1 MRGAVT
7 RLEVSRLNRTDR
19 GETVLQDISFRVCEG
34 ESTVI
39 LGDSYSCKN
48 ALLRVLAGRY
58 AGCGEEVVFYNRQG
72 SRYRPVRTYCPAGE
86 AVSTNLTVREHLLLG
101 CDMAGLKRTTAALC
115 ADRMIDRFGLT
126 NEKDLAVKRLDRE
139 ERRLIS
145 VLTAL
150 APMPDMAFLEEP
162 TDGLSDSAIMKLWEH
177 LVFIRE
183 KTLIVITSRYVQDAE
198 KLGGQIL
205 FAAGP
210 GIVMCGTA
218 QEILDSTGA
227 RDLTEAYMAG
237 LGRSKGTTR

>member
-7 RLEVSRLNRTDR
+7 RLEVSRLNRTDQ

-58 AGCGEEVVFYNRQG
+58 IGCGEEVVFYNRQG

-101 CDMAGLKRTTAALC
+101 CEMAGLKRTTAALC

-150 APMPDMAFLEEP
+150 APMPQPCMSSDAPSAAIHNRTRERFLFIFCF
-162 TDGLSDSAIMKLWEH
+162 LSSCFLDEQ
-177 LVFIRE
+177 
-183 KTLIVITSRYVQDAE
+183 VISQ
-198 KLGGQIL
+198 
-205 FAAGP
+205 
-210 GIVMCGTA
+210 
-218 QEILDSTGA
+218 
-227 RDLTEAYMAG
+227 
-237 LGRSKGTTR
+237 

>member
-86 AVSTNLTVREHLLLG
+86 AVSSNLTVREHLLLG
-101 CDMAGLKRTTAALC
+101 CDMTGLKRTTAALC
-115 ADRMIDRFGLT
+115 
-126 NEKDLAVKRLDRE
+126 
-139 ERRLIS
+139 S
-145 VLTAL
+145 SPTA
-150 APMPDMAFLEEP
+150 
-162 TDGLSDSAIMKLWEH
+162 GS
-177 LVFIRE
+177 
-183 KTLIVITSRYVQDAE
+183 
-198 KLGGQIL
+198 
-205 FAAGP
+205 P
-210 GIVMCGTA
+210 GWT
-218 QEILDSTGA
+218 TGKSGA
-227 RDLTEAYMAG
+227 
-237 LGRSKGTTR
+237 